1 MRQRSITAFFFAIAM
16 LFGVYGGKVPF
27 FILFSVITAGCAW
40 ELSGLLLADEG
51 GKTLRRVLST
61 LFTLFPFVWIG
72 GYLLDL
78 YSLDNVQHFSI
89 FILFTLIP
97 STIFLVELFHT
108 SKQPFQNVGLSCLSL
123 LYIGIPYTL
132 LAYIAMGKHQNIAE
146 YSPHRVW
153 GLLWLVWTN
162 DSFAYIIGSR
172 IGKTKLFERI
182 SPNKT
187 WEGTIGGAIG
197 AIIMAWALSLYF
209 SDFTMVEWVSLAL
222 VAAIFG
228 TMGDLVE
235 SMMKRSLGVKDS
247 GSLLPGHGGMLDRF
261 DAFIFAI
268 PFYFIVL
275 GILSM
280 LT

>member
-1 MRQRSITAFFFAIAM
+1 
-16 LFGVYGGKVPF
+16 
-27 FILFSVITAGCAW
+27 
-40 ELSGLLLADEG
+40 
-51 GKTLRRVLST
+51 
-61 LFTLFPFVWIG
+61 
-72 GYLLDL
+72 
-78 YSLDNVQHFSI
+78 
-89 FILFTLIP
+89 
-97 STIFLVELFHT
+97 
-108 SKQPFQNVGLSCLSL
+108 
-123 LYIGIPYTL
+123 
-132 LAYIAMGKHQNIAE
+132 MGKHQNIAE

-197 AIIMAWALSLYF
+197 AIIMAWVLSLYF